1 MTRRQRMQ
9 AVVYDLIQRLPL
21 ERPQTLLALIA
32 MVAHAEGVDITPYS
46 CEPDGERCSGFVR
59 RTGLKSYSL
68 YWDTNAAMAVQVLT
82 VGHELGHIIR
92 RHVPIN
98 GTTKVARKDVA
109 SDPEQ
114 EAEAIGEGLESYF
127 LYGTYDTDGE
137 IDDQKAGYRYN
148 EYMRG
153 LLW

>member
-9 AVVYDLIQRLPL
+9 AIVRDLIRRLPL
-21 ERPQTLLALIA
+21 EPPQTLLELIA
-32 MVAHAEGVDITPYS
+32 AVAYAEGVEITPHN

-59 RTGLKSYSL
+59 RTGLKSYDL
-68 YWDTNAAMAVQVLT
+68 CWDTTAPMAVQVLT
-82 VGHELGHIIR
+82 VGHELGHIIQ

-98 GTTKVARKDVA
+98 GTTKAARKDID

-114 EAEAIGEGLESYF
+114 EAEAIGEGLETYF
-127 LYGTYDTDGE
+127 LYGACDTDGE
-137 IDDQKAGYRYN
+137 IDDRKAGYRYN
-148 EYMRG
+148 EYIRG

>member
-1 MTRRQRMQ
+1 MTRRQHMQ
-9 AVVYDLIQRLPL
+9 AIVRDVIQRLSPRCP
-21 ERPQTLLALIA
+21 ETLLALIA
-32 MVAHAEGVDITPYS
+32 AVAHAEGVEITPYS
-46 CEPDGERCSGFVR
+46 CEPDGEKCSGFVR
-59 RTGLKSYSL
+59 REGLTSYGL
-68 YWDTNAAMAVQVLT
+68 YWDTNAPMAVQVLT

-98 GTTKVARKDVA
+98 GTTKVARKDID

-114 EAEAIGEGLESYF
+114 EAEAIGEGLGSYF
-127 LYGTYDTDGE
+127 LYGTYDMDGE
-137 IDDQKAGYRYN
+137 IDDRKAGYRYN

>member
-1 MTRRQRMQ
+1 MTRRQHMQ
-9 AVVYDLIQRLPL
+9 AIVCDVIQRLSP
-21 ERPQTLLALIA
+21 RHPDTLLALIA
-32 MVAHAEGVDITPYS
+32 AVAQAEGVEITPYS
-46 CEPDGERCSGFVR
+46 CEPDGERCFGFVR
-59 RTGLKSYSL
+59 RTGTKSYGL
-68 YWDTNAAMAVQVLT
+68 YWDTNAPIAVQVRT

-92 RHVPIN
+92 RHVALH
-98 GTTKVARKDVA
+98 GTTKVARKDID